1 MKADHILE
9 AASRVSEAAELM
21 TLHTVSETAS
31 VSSPGGP
38 IRTTLEESSCSI
50 RIVRN
55 GRIGSGASSG
65 RTAGPDLID
74 QAIALSRIG
83 PEALFSLPGP
93 SEPEPLDTEH
103 PLVLQT
109 GLEDLT
115 GFLIGVETELASRW
129 PRSVVRGSIS
139 RRSVEVSVANTSGFE
154 GSYRKSVLDLAL
166 AFTFAGRDGMTVRN
180 SSFVTGLPLTDPAR
194 IVDGLLPCGPG
205 VRRTGTPGGSVRA
218 VLSPRVLSTLLQTI
232 RSQAAG
238 WTRDRGFSS
247 FVEGQSLGSGLF
259 TLHDRPRLPFG
270 GASAPFDAEGV
281 PTADRCL
288 VENGVFLGHIHDL
301 ASAAR
306 CGTGSTGS
314 AGRNPG
320 EMPVPVCTNLA
331 MEAGGSSL
339 EDLLREAGEGLLI
352 LELLPGVY
360 GNAAGGDFRIP
371 VSSAFTLSG
380 GEASAPLRTGC
391 FMEGNALDL
400 LRSIAA
406 VGDTLYGVET
416 DRLPHVLVEGI
427 TVR

>member
-1 MKADHILE
+1 MRADPILE

-31 VSSPGGP
+31 VTPLGCP
-38 IRTTLEESSCSI
+38 VRTYLEESSCSI

-55 GRIGSGASSG
+55 GRMGSGASSG

-83 PEALFSLPGP
+83 PEAVFSLPGP
-93 SEPEPLDTEH
+93 STPEPLEIEH
-103 PLVLQT
+103 PLVVQT

-139 RRSVEVSVANTSGFE
+139 RRSVDVSVANTSGFE
-154 GSYRKSVLDLAL
+154 GAYRKSVLDLAL
-166 AFTFAGRDGMTVRN
+166 VFTFAGRDGMTVRN
-180 SSFVTGLPLTDPAR
+180 TSFVTGLPLTDPAR
-194 IVDGLLPCGPG
+194 IVEGLLPGMPG
-205 VRRTGTPGGSVRA
+205 TRRTRPAGRPVKA

-247 FVEGQSLGSGLF
+247 IEDGQSLGSGLF

-281 PTADRCL
+281 PTRDRCL
-288 VENGVFLGHIHDL
+288 VENGVFRGHIHDL

-306 CGTGSTGS
+306 CEAESTGS

-331 MEAGGSSL
+331 MSAGDSRL

-352 LELLPGVY
+352 LELLPGGY
-360 GNAAGGDFRIP
+360 GNATGGDFRIP

-380 GEASAPLRTGC
+380 GEAAAPLRTGC

-406 VGDTLYGVET
+406 VEDTLYGVET
-416 DRLPHVLVEGI
+416 DRLPHVLVEGL